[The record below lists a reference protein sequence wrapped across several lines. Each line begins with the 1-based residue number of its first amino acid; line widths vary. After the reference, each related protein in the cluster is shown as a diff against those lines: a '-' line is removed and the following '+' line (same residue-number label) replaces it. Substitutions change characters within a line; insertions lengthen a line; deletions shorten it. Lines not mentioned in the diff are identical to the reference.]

1 MCRIRRL
8 VRFGFLLL
16 VLEIEVLICG
26 WDVVQISS
34 SRSLV
39 SPLFLNVCV
48 KALMVVVVVGLEK
61 DLLVWTIGR
70 WCA

>member
-1 MCRIRRL
+1 MSRIRRL

-16 VLEIEVLICG
+16 LLELEVLICG

-39 SPLFLNVCV
+39 SPLFLNACV
-48 KALMVVVVVGLEK
+48 QLLMVVMVAGLEK
-61 DLLVWTIGR
+61 DVLVWTLGR
-70 WCA
+70 